1 MVSFEG
7 FEDGLTGRFF
17 RLNAKRPLGGGLF
30 FNGWA
35 GASFSATSE
44 TAGSRHH
51 CRPSRDAGSSHLSC
65 RTRSNEIAAL
75 AGRSKG

>member
-30 FNGWA
+30 FNG
-35 GASFSATSE
+35 
-44 TAGSRHH
+44 
-51 CRPSRDAGSSHLSC
+51 
-65 RTRSNEIAAL
+65 
-75 AGRSKG
+75 

>member
-30 FNGWA
+30 LMAERERAFRLRRKRQEADIIAAPA
-35 GASFSATSE
+35 GMLDRRTFLAARG
-44 TAGSRHH
+44 A
-51 CRPSRDAGSSHLSC
+51 
-65 RTRSNEIAAL
+65 TRSL
-75 AGRSKG
+75 P